1 MSHETILYGR
11 ISGSHGTTDN
21 WYDLYKLNK
30 NVIENLPNENDF
42 PSIIKSMFISPLTLA
57 GPTFHRHQIITFG
70 ASFKNF
76 DDLDHRLWISKFE
89 LLLKRMYWLD
99 VIAHFDIE
107 LYGKYEH
114 RWTATETAIKEMR
127 TLNPKPITDWVYT
140 EKQID

>member
-11 ISGSHGTTDN
+11 INGSHGTTDN

-30 NVIENLPNENDF
+30 NVIDNLPNEDDF
-42 PSIIKSMFISPLTLA
+42 PCIIKSMFISPLTTA
-57 GPTFHRHQIITFG
+57 GPTFHRNQIITFG

-89 LLLKRMYWLD
+89 SLLKRMYWLD

-107 LYGKYEH
+107 LFGKHEH
-114 RWTATETAIKEMR
+114 RWTATEAAIKEMR

-140 EKQID
+140 EQEID